1 MKSINKNLLLIAIF
15 IVTVLG
21 LFINKL
27 TTPRTLSDD
36 ELLVNGL
43 FLFDEPKQI
52 SDFEFLSSDKKIFSK
67 SDLMGK
73 WTLMYFGFTKCPDE
87 CPTTMYQLSKLIKVL
102 RDKEYKLDDKQW
114 ILVSIDPERDT
125 PEMID
130 NYAKGFDKDF
140 IGVSNNRPMLLSL
153 ATQLSV
159 NNVMPS
165 TSNHM
170 DHSHLDN
177 HVNNI
182 ILLDPNGDFA
192 GIFRPPFDISRL
204 SLTYQSVTN

>member
-1 MKSINKNLLLIAIF
+1 MKAISKNLIIIIIF
-15 IVTVLG
+15 MITILG

-27 TTPRTLSDD
+27 TTPRTLSND
-36 ELLVNGL
+36 ELLINGL
-43 FLFDEPKQI
+43 FLFQKPKEI
-52 SDFEFLSSDKKIFSK
+52 SDFEFFSARGKSFTK
-67 SDLMGK
+67 SDLIGK

-102 RDKEYKLDDKQW
+102 RDKDYKLDNKQW
-114 ILVSIDPERDT
+114 VLVSIDPERDT
-125 PEMID
+125 PEIID
-130 NYAKGFDKDF
+130 NYAKGFDGEF
-140 IGVSNNRPMLLSL
+140 LGVSNARPMLLSL

-165 TSNHM
+165 HSNNM

-182 ILLDPNGDFA
+182 ILLNPDGEFA

>member
-1 MKSINKNLLLIAIF
+1 MKGINRNLLLIAIF
-15 IVTVLG
+15 MITVLG

-43 FLFDEPKQI
+43 FVFNEPKQI
-52 SDFEFLSSDKKIFSK
+52 SDFEFFSSKQKAFTK
-67 SDLMGK
+67 NDLIGK

-102 RDKEYKLDDKQW
+102 RDKDYKLDDKQW
-114 ILVSIDPERDT
+114 VLVSIDPERDT
-125 PEMID
+125 PDMID
-130 NYAKGFDKDF
+130 KYAKGFDKDF
-140 IGVSNNRPMLLSL
+140 IGVSNSRPMLLSL

-159 NNVMPS
+159 NNVMPDN
-165 TSNHM
+165 SNHM

-182 ILLDPNGDFA
+182 ILLNPNGDFA
-192 GIFRPPFDISRL
+192 GIFRPPFDVARL

>member
-1 MKSINKNLLLIAIF
+1 MKSINKNLLLIVIF
-15 IVTVLG
+15 ITTVLG

-43 FLFDEPKQI
+43 FLFDEPKLI
-52 SDFEFLSSDKKIFSK
+52 SDFEFVSSNKKIFSK

-165 TSNHM
+165 SSNHM

-192 GIFRPPFDISRL
+192 GIFRPPFDVSRL